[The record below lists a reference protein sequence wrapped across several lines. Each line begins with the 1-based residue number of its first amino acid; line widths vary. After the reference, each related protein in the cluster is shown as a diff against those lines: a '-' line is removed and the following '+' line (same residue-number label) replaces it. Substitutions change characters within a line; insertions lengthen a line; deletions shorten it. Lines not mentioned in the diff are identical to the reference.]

1 MPLVAQR
8 RMQMDLL
15 IALFPVAVF
24 FTVYRLQ
31 GIYAATVAIILAL
44 GVSIVVEWWRHRK
57 LNMMLVVSAGFAL
70 VLGGITLALRN
81 PLYIQWKFTIVYWL
95 FAAAFLGSQFIGSK
109 TLTERVM
116 GAAIELESALWR
128 QLNLMWVV
136 AFGLIGAINLFV
148 VYHYDE
154 ATWVNFKLFGTLGFI
169 VVTALAQG
177 VWITFRTRDSS
188 EKN

>member
-1 MPLVAQR
+1 
-8 RMQMDLL
+8 MDLL

-44 GVSIVVEWWRHRK
+44 GVSIAVEWWRHRK
-57 LNMMLVVSAGFAL
+57 VNMMLVVSAGFAL

-81 PLYIQWKFTIVYWL
+81 PLFIQWKFTIVYWL
-95 FAAAFLGSQFIGSK
+95 FAAAFLGSQF
-109 TLTERVM
+109 M
-116 GAAIELESALWR
+116 GTAIELDSTLWR

-154 ATWVNFKLFGTLGFI
+154 ATWVNFKLFGTLAFI

-177 VWITFRTRDSS
+177 VWITLRTRDSS